1 MAKNLLAPLGIA
13 AAASTLI
20 KEFKKKLHGSG
31 KATLIISNEEMN
43 GLMKIVQPFEHSN
56 ILLKGVT
63 KTIKKKTKVQKGEFL
78 SMLLDT

>member
-1 MAKNLLAPLGIA
+1 M
-13 AAASTLI
+13 
-20 KEFKKKLHGSG
+20 HGSG
-31 KATLIISNEEMN
+31 KATLIVSNEEMN
-43 GLMKIVQPFEHSN
+43 DLMKIVQPFEHSN